1 MKRII
6 KMMLIGL
13 LTLAFTSCGTVME
26 SSRKTV
32 NIRVNKKAR
41 VMYDGELVGNGKYT
55 SVSVENRSNDKMLT
69 VEDVDTGEVRNVN
82 LDYEFNT
89 WMLLDPLLDWG
100 IISIPVDLINGS
112 HKRLN
117 RRNYYIEF
125 DEDSE
130 KNNS

>member
-26 SSRKTV
+26 PSRKTV